1 MIQTSV
7 ADQIIQVINDLC
19 QKFGIVMDWSAENL
33 VPVAEHLGSRIVEWN
48 IAEAIFCIILC
59 GIFFIAGI
67 VSAISGFKLMYSKDY
82 YNDDLCFALILIGI
96 LAATGFGVGL
106 SYNIY
111 DLIKCLTFPEL
122 KILEYIQSF
131 MQ

>member
-1 MIQTSV
+1 MIQISV

-19 QKFGIVMDWSAENL
+19 QKFGIVMDWSKETILPIAKHLAE
-33 VPVAEHLGSRIVEWN
+33 RIIGWCM
-48 IAEAIFCIILC
+48 AADTFWIILC
-59 GIFFIAGI
+59 GII
-67 VSAISGFKLMYSKDY
+67 VA
-82 YNDDLCFALILIGI
+82 IGI
-96 LAATGFGVGL
+96 TCITYSIKHGIDHELNFGLFIFGTFASIVCGVGL
-106 SYNIY
+106 CDNTY

>member
-1 MIQTSV
+1 MIQTSI

-19 QKFGIVMDWSAENL
+19 QKFGIVMNWSKETL
-33 VPVAEHLGSRIVEWN
+33 LPIAEHLGGRIIDWH
-48 IAEAIFCIILC
+48 IAVDLFWIILC

-67 VSAISGFKLMYSKDY
+67 ICMICAVKCMIKYDDIEGDMVIGLFAVGAIASVIF
-82 YNDDLCFALILIGI
+82 LIG
-96 LAATGFGVGL
+96 LCC
-106 SYNIY
+106 NIFE
-111 DLIKCLTFPEL
+111 LVKCLTFPEL

>member
-1 MIQTSV
+1 MITTSV

-33 VPVAEHLGSRIVEWN
+33 VPAAEHFGGRIVDWCT
-48 IAEAIFCIILC
+48 AVALFWIILC

-67 VSAISGFKLMYSKDY
+67 VCIIYAIKCMIKHDVDGDIVIGLGVVGTIALVLFGIG
-82 YNDDLCFALILIGI
+82 LC
-96 LAATGFGVGL
+96 
-106 SYNIY
+106 YNIF
-111 DLIKCLTFPEL
+111 DLVKCLTFPEL
-122 KILEYIQSF
+122 RILEYIQSF